1 MEEDPLKKFVD
12 SEFVKTCHKN
22 VINSQTSGVIGV
34 DPCLN
39 FQIGADPFNLFTIE
53 PKDKPS
59 DQEFLPGLNQN
70 YQIQLKP
77 VLKQN

>member
-1 MEEDPLKKFVD
+1 MGEDPLKKFED
-12 SEFVKTCHKN
+12 SEFVKTCRKH

-34 DPCLN
+34 GPCLN
-39 FQIGADPFNLFTIE
+39 FQIGADSFNLFTIE
-53 PKDKPS
+53 PKGKPR
-59 DQEFLPGLNQN
+59 DNKFRPEVNQN